1 VVIISPDG
9 HTRTLRTG
17 YPPIADLIW
26 GPRAPAIAVLSMRA
40 TAELLYPDGRHIPL
54 LAGWYPY
61 TWNPAGIRLLVLGA
75 GPVLGTWS
83 PSAPRR
89 VAVIGKISHGIG
101 IGQVS
106 WLSHPAR
113 M

>member
-1 VVIISPDG
+1 
-9 HTRTLRTG
+9 
-17 YPPIADLIW
+17 
-26 GPRAPAIAVLSMRA
+26 MRA

-61 TWNPAGIRLLVLGA
+61 TWNPAGTLLLVLGA